1 MIEQRTGTFGT
12 YYGSPYNSSAPL
24 NQTQMEM
31 NATYISISLQNSGWT
46 LESICGMLGNMQ
58 VESSIN
64 PGRWEND
71 SVGGD
76 PTGHGYG
83 LVQWT
88 PYTNYTDWAT
98 NNGYSDPSV
107 MDGNLAR
114 INYELANNIQWIPT
128 IQYPMSFQSFK
139 ESTASPDIL
148 ALAFLANYE
157 RPADPNQPIRGEYAL
172 AWYNYLKGKPYNTPK
187 KHKFKWVLYANKLR
201 SNHLTNLM

>member
-1 MIEQRTGTFGT
+1 MVESRTGTYGT

-24 NQTQMEM
+24 NMSQMQT
-31 NATYISISLQNSGWT
+31 NAEYIYASLSASGWT
-46 LESICGMLGNMQ
+46 LNSICGMLGNMQ

-76 PTGHGYG
+76 PTAHGYG

-88 PYTNYTDWAT
+88 PYTNYTNWAT
-98 NNGYSDPSV
+98 SSGYSDPSI
-107 MDGNLAR
+107 MDANLAR

-128 IQYPMSFQSFK
+128 LQYPMSFQAFK

-172 AWYNYLKGKPYNTPK
+172 AWYEYLGGIIPTTPK
-187 KHKFKWVLYANKLR
+187 KHRFRWILYANKLR
-201 SNHLTNLM
+201 NKRTY